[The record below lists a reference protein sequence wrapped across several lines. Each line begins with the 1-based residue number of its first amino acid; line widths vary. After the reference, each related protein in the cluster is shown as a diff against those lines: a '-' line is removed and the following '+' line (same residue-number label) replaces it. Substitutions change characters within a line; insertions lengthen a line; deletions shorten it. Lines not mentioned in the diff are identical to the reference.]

1 MKSTDFDPKT
11 YERRH
16 ALGYPS
22 VRLVIKSRTLTP
34 EQISTIL
41 DIESSS
47 ACRAGED
54 LVGSTKGGKY
64 SSTIWS
70 LYSDD
75 FIRTEYMSQHLDWM
89 TSKLSSKRTA
99 FKYLSEQKS
108 KIRLECLTNI
118 FIPTAI
124 TEFKADFLLLLSQC
138 GISLRVASI
147 FHADER
153 ESKLY
158 DSQKALE

>member
-1 MKSTDFDPKT
+1 MKSTAFDQKT
-11 YERRH
+11 YERCYE
-16 ALGYPS
+16 LGYSS
-22 VRLVIKSRTLTP
+22 VRLVIKSRTLSP
-34 EQISTIL
+34 EQISAIL

-54 LVGSTKGGKY
+54 LVGSTIGEKY

-75 FIRTEYMSQHLDWM
+75 FVRTEDVSQHLDWM
-89 TSKLSSKRTA
+89 MNKLSSKRTA
-99 FKYLSEQKS
+99 FKYLREQKS
-108 KIRLECLTNI
+108 KIRLECLTNN

-124 TEFKADFLLLLSQC
+124 TEFKADFLLLLSQS

-158 DSQKALE
+158 DSQKVLE